1 MFVFPDA
8 SGGQGSEEF
17 LGAAGLWE
25 GVKLLPRS
33 LDHVKRFEF

>member
-17 LGAAGLWE
+17 LGAASLWKV
-25 GVKLLPRS
+25 VKLL
-33 LDHVKRFEF
+33 LDHLIT